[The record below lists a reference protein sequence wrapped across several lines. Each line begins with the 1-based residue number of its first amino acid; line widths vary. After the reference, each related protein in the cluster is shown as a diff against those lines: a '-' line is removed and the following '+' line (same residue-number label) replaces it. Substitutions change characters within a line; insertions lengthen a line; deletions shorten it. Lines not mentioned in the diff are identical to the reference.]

1 MSDCVNIPVALLR
14 DGRLSLSDVQVYA
27 ALVLL
32 SGENKKC
39 TSTRDEIQKVS
50 GVQRVSRNTRNLSE
64 CGHICIEKAGDGN
77 RNTFALIT
85 GDEMNKPKQ
94 ITLEEFKKEFLE
106 YSSGV
111 HSRKTFR
118 THRTAF
124 RELIRVEGNR
134 PLQSIGIREIEHFLS
149 KKKEEASEWSA
160 RKYYGS
166 LAAAF
171 EKAIHWELIKVNPF
185 RKIKKPKPPEVM
197 PLFFSEDEFNTLLS
211 SVHSKDFRE
220 LCITAL
226 LSGLRLGELLALRW
240 NDIDFYSKVI
250 QVKNS
255 ETFTTKTRKNRIVP
269 MSEELFRLLRD
280 RKENIKNESMF
291 VFHNEKG
298 KPLKEQTISQQFKKH
313 VINAG
318 INNKLHFHS
327 LRHSFATHLVKKG
340 VPLFAIQKLLGH
352 STSKTTEIY
361 SHLLPQ
367 QLHREVN
374 ILAGLFNLESNNTN

>member
-1 MSDCVNIPVALLR
+1 MFDCGNIPVALLK
-14 DGRLSLSDVQVYA
+14 DARLSLSDVQVYA

-32 SGENKKC
+32 SGESRKC
-39 TSTRDEIQKVS
+39 SSTRDEIQKAS
-50 GVQRVSRNTRNLSE
+50 GVQRVSRHTQNLFV
-64 CGHICIEKAGDGN
+64 CGHIRIEKAGDGN
-77 RNTFALIT
+77 RNTYAVLT

-94 ITLEEFKKEFLE
+94 ITLEEFKNEFLE

-111 HSRKTFR
+111 HSRKTIR
-118 THRTAF
+118 THKTAF
-124 RELIRVEGNR
+124 REFIRVEGNR

-149 KKKEEASEWSA
+149 KKKMEASEWTA

-166 LAAAF
+166 LASAF
-171 EKAIHWELIKVNPF
+171 EKAVHWELIKENPF
-185 RKIKKPKPPEVM
+185 RKVKKPKPPEVL

-211 SVHSKDFRE
+211 SVQSRDFRE

-226 LSGLRLGELLALRW
+226 LSGLRLGELLALHW
-240 NDIDFYSKVI
+240 IDLDFTLKVI

-255 ETFTTKTRKNRIVP
+255 ETFTTKSRKNRIVP
-269 MSEELFRLLRD
+269 MSDELFRLLRE
-280 RKENIKNESMF
+280 RKENIRNESAF
-291 VFHNEKG
+291 VFHNKKG
-298 KPLKEQTISQQFKKH
+298 KPLKEQTISQRFKKY
-313 VINAG
+313 VIDAG
-318 INNKLHFHS
+318 INDKLHFHS

-374 ILAGLFNLESNNTN
+374 ILAGVFNLKDSNTN